1 MSDVLARRGVSRT
14 TVIIGWLVLAT
25 VLFHVLSLGVTDIG
39 SLAVIAALLGMS
51 VNLFSLIPAA
61 ISDRFGSQRTASLS
75 SFANTI
81 AQLSG
86 ATALAVSGYVGIS
99 LNAQPGN
106 ALTEYRGIWLSA
118 EVGMAF
124 MTILSIA
131 AYVALR
137 NGWIHGTLPVAA
149 SSTSA
154 PL

>member
-1 MSDVLARRGVSRT
+1 
-14 TVIIGWLVLAT
+14 
-25 VLFHVLSLGVTDIG
+25 
-39 SLAVIAALLGMS
+39 
-51 VNLFSLIPAA
+51 
-61 ISDRFGSQRTASLS
+61 
-75 SFANTI
+75 
-81 AQLSG
+81 LSG

-131 AYVALR
+131 AYIALR
-137 NGWIHGTLPVAA
+137 NGWIHGTLPVTA

>member
-1 MSDVLARRGVSRT
+1 VSRT

-25 VLFHVLSLGVTDIG
+25 VLFHVLSLGVTAIG
-39 SLAVIAALLGMS
+39 SLAVIAVLLGMS

-131 AYVALR
+131 AYIALR
-137 NGWIHGTLPVAA
+137 NGWVHGTLPVTA

>member
-1 MSDVLARRGVSRT
+1 
-14 TVIIGWLVLAT
+14 
-25 VLFHVLSLGVTDIG
+25 
-39 SLAVIAALLGMS
+39 
-51 VNLFSLIPAA
+51 
-61 ISDRFGSQRTASLS
+61 LS

-131 AYVALR
+131 AYIALR
-137 NGWIHGTLPVAA
+137 NGWIHGTLPVTA